1 MFQYFDDN
9 AQKLLRKGVFPY
21 DYMDEN
27 WKNKLKEKELPDITY
42 FHSSLSNIKCSNED
56 YSYAKETYKHFKYRN
71 VKDYNDIYVQAD
83 VLLLGDVFASYRKK
97 SYDSFGTDLFIAYIL
112 QVSEIEQC

>member
-71 VKDYNDIYVQAD
+71 AKDYNDVYVQTD

-97 SYDSFGTDLFIAYIL
+97 SYGSFGTDLFIAYIL
-112 QVSEIEQC
+112 QVSQIERC